1 VMILPTEPDP
11 AWDGAAPADVRVE
24 VKGGFVPARAAM
36 LLVAPDSLDARN
48 TLDKPDAI
56 AAVLDMRM
64 ADWKPKLNGR
74 DVLDPETRKAA
85 ARFLAGIAFNAS
97 KALSFTLAVVEAEYC
112 G

>member
-1 VMILPTEPDP
+1 MKLDFATMLPLVSKLGDFLKQAFEAYVHMKTLGADINPD
-11 AWDGAAPADVRVE
+11 V
-24 VKGGFVPARAAM
+24 
-36 LLVAPDSLDARN
+36 L
-48 TLDKPDAI
+48 
-56 AAVLDMRM
+56 AAVLDTRM

-97 KALSFTLAVVEAEYC
+97 TGPK

>member
-1 VMILPTEPDP
+1 MKLDFATMLPLVTKLGEFLKQ
-11 AWDGAAPADVRVE
+11 AFEAYVHL
-24 VKGGFVPARAAM
+24 KTLGG
-36 LLVAPDSLDARN
+36 DI
-48 TLDKPDAI
+48 TPDAV

-97 KALSFTLAVVEAEYC
+97 AGPK